1 MHYYILGKIAEKNDE
16 NPIQFLDHYLKAVQF
31 LDSYGAK
38 FPDHISYT
46 TPQLYSIEVLE
57 VRKFIFKYT
66 CKNNI
71 LFITLKCM
79 MIFITNQ
86 MS

>member
-16 NPIQFLDHYLKAVQF
+16 NPILFLDHYLKAIQF

-46 TPQLYSIEVLE
+46 PQSYSIEVLE
-57 VRKFIFKYT
+57 VRKLIFKYK
-66 CKNNI
+66 CK
-71 LFITLKCM
+71 K
-79 MIFITNQ
+79 
-86 MS
+86 